1 MKKFLKQNK
10 TLLFLPLLLMPF
22 VVLIFY
28 ILGGGEGTGVH
39 AGNTTATSLQG
50 ANYSIPEA
58 ESSIAIQDKLEAY
71 QQQRER
77 ASTRDYRILEEL
89 DSTHRPGQ
97 FLFLSEDSV
106 EETTGGLEGVGLNAD
121 ISNNLLAHIRQKEEE
136 INRELNPS
144 HNPRL
149 SKRNPVKET
158 GEMPIERE
166 YQSGLNNN
174 QKETDRNQQQPSLIL
189 QKTGIEELDNVF
201 DENLV
206 LTAQNDS
213 LRFQM
218 QQINTRLQELEK
230 QETSGFTL
238 EKQRFTGFGKEQPEA
253 SLFKAEIYETTTVLD
268 GNRVK
273 LRLLEDTWL
282 DGKKIARNSFIYGIC
297 KINNERLHISITRF
311 PVEEDFVPVNLA
323 IHDLDGLPGLYVPDN
338 AARKVSQEV
347 GSSTN
352 TSSLFGFT
360 NDPLTYAG
368 VRAADRTAQ
377 TLLKRVRLKRV
388 TVKKNTLVYLVNNN
402 QKQK

>member
-10 TLLFLPLLLMPF
+10 ALLFLPLLLMPF

-28 ILGGGEGTGVH
+28 ILGGGEGTGIKEKK
-39 AGNTTATSLQG
+39 ATATTLQG

-89 DSTHRPGQ
+89 DSTHRSGQ
-97 FLFLSEDSV
+97 SLFLPGDSV
-106 EETTGGLEGVGLNAD
+106 EEIPGGLEETGLNAD
-121 ISNNLLAHIRQKEEE
+121 ISSNLLAHIRQKEEE

-144 HNPRL
+144 NNPRL
-149 SKRNPVKET
+149 SERNPVKES
-158 GEMPIERE
+158 GEIPVERK
-166 YQSGLNNN
+166 YQSVLNNN
-174 QKETDRNQQQPSLIL
+174 RKDTDRNQQQPSTVML
-189 QKTGIEELDNVF
+189 KTGIEELDNVF
-201 DENLV
+201 DENLI
-206 LTAQNDS
+206 LSAQNDS

-218 QQINTRLQELEK
+218 QQISTRLQELEK
-230 QETSGFTL
+230 QEPSGFTL
-238 EKQRFTGFGKEQPEA
+238 EKQTFSGFGKEQSEI
-253 SLFKAEIYETTTVLD
+253 SLIKAEIYETTTVLD

-297 KINNERLHISITRF
+297 KISNERLHISITRF
-311 PVEEDFVPVNLA
+311 PVEEDFVPVDLA
-323 IHDLDGLPGLYVPDN
+323 IYDLDGLPGLYVPGN
-338 AARKVSQEV
+338 AARKVTQEV

-377 TLLKRVRLKRV
+377 TLLKRVRLKKV

-402 QKQK
+402 NH

>member
-10 TLLFLPLLLMPF
+10 ALLFLPLLLMPF

-28 ILGGGEGTGVH
+28 ILGGGEGTGNK
-39 AGNTTATSLQG
+39 AGNTTATNLQG

-97 FLFLSEDSV
+97 SLFLPEDSV
-106 EETTGGLEGVGLNAD
+106 EEIPDGLEETGLNAD

-144 HNPRL
+144 NNPRL
-149 SKRNPVKET
+149 SKRNPVKESDKI
-158 GEMPIERE
+158 PVERE

-174 QKETDRNQQQPSLIL
+174 QKETNQQQQPSLIL
-189 QKTGIEELDNVF
+189 QKTGIEELDKVF
-201 DENLV
+201 DENLI
-206 LTAQNDS
+206 LSAQNDS

-218 QQINTRLQELEK
+218 QQIGTRLQELEK
-230 QETSGFTL
+230 QETSRFTL
-238 EKQRFTGFGKEQPEA
+238 EKQTFSGFRKEQPEIN
-253 SLFKAEIYETTTVLD
+253 LIKAEIYETTTVLD

-311 PVEEDFVPVNLA
+311 PVEEDFVTVDLT

>member
-1 MKKFLKQNK
+1 M
-10 TLLFLPLLLMPF
+10 
-22 VVLIFY
+22 
-28 ILGGGEGTGVH
+28 
-39 AGNTTATSLQG
+39 ATTLQG

-71 QQQRER
+71 QHQRER

-97 FLFLSEDSV
+97 SLFLPEDSV
-106 EETTGGLEGVGLNAD
+106 EEIPGGLEEVGLNAD

-144 HNPRL
+144 NNPRL
-149 SKRNPVKET
+149 SERNPVKES
-158 GEMPIERE
+158 GKIPVERE
-166 YQSGLNNN
+166 YQSGINDN
-174 QKETDRNQQQPSLIL
+174 QKESDRNQQQPSLDML
-189 QKTGIEELDNVF
+189 KTGIEELDNVF

-206 LTAQNDS
+206 LSAQNDS
-213 LRFQM
+213 LRLQM
-218 QQINTRLQELEK
+218 QQIGVRLQELEK
-230 QETSGFTL
+230 QETARFTL
-238 EKQRFTGFGKEQPEA
+238 EKQTFSGFGKKQPET
-253 SLFKAEIYETTTVLD
+253 SLIKAEIYETTTVLD

-282 DGKKIARNSFIYGIC
+282 DGKKIVRNSFIYGIC

-311 PVEEDFVPVNLA
+311 PVEEDFIPVDLA
-323 IHDLDGLPGLYVPDN
+323 IHDLDGLPGLYVPGN

-377 TLLKRVRLKRV
+377 TLLKRVRLKKV

>member
-1 MKKFLKQNK
+1 MKKYLKQNK

-77 ASTRDYRILEEL
+77 ASTRDYRILEDL
-89 DSTHRPGQ
+89 DSTQGQ
-97 FLFLSEDSV
+97 GQKLFLPEDTLETMADDF
-106 EETTGGLEGVGLNAD
+106 EEAGLNTG
-121 ISNNLLAHIRQKEEE
+121 ISTNLVFHIRQKEQE
-136 INRELNPS
+136 INRELNPEQ
-144 HNPRL
+144 NQRL
-149 SKRNPVKET
+149 PERSTAEKSRKRNNMNK
-158 GEMPIERE
+158 
-166 YQSGLNNN
+166 
-174 QKETDRNQQQPSLIL
+174 TDLNQQSPSIVL
-189 QKTGIEELDNVF
+189 QQTGIEELDKVF
-201 DENLV
+201 DENLI
-206 LTAQNDS
+206 LNAQNDS
-213 LRFQM
+213 LKIHL
-218 QQINTRLQELEK
+218 QQISARIQEMEK
-230 QETSGFTL
+230 RETMSYSL
-238 EKQRFTGFGKEQPEA
+238 KKQSFSSFGKEPPET
-253 SLFKAEIYETTTVLD
+253 SLIKAEIYETTTVLD

-273 LRLLEDTWL
+273 LRLLEDTRL
-282 DGKKIARNSFIYGIC
+282 DGMPVPRNTFVYGIC
-297 KINNERLHISITRF
+297 KISNERLHISISQF
-311 PVEEDFVPVNLA
+311 PLEEQFIPVDLT
-323 IHDLDGLPGLYVPDN
+323 IHDLDGLPGLYVPGN
-338 AARKVSQEV
+338 AARKVTQEV

-377 TLLKRVRLKRV
+377 TLLKRVRLKKV

-402 QKQK
+402 NH

>member
-1 MKKFLKQNK
+1 MRKFLKQNK
-10 TLLFLPLLLMPF
+10 ALLFLPLLLMPF

-28 ILGGGEGTGVH
+28 ILGGGEGTGNK
-39 AGNTTATSLQG
+39 AGNKTATNLQG

-77 ASTRDYRILEEL
+77 ASTRDYRILEDL
-89 DSTHRPGQ
+89 DSMQGQ
-97 FLFLSEDSV
+97 GQKLFLPEDTLEATADDF
-106 EETTGGLEGVGLNAD
+106 EEAGLNTG
-121 ISNNLLAHIRQKEEE
+121 ISTNLLSHIRQKEQE
-136 INRELNPS
+136 INRELNLS

-158 GEMPIERE
+158 GEIPVERE

-174 QKETDRNQQQPSLIL
+174 RKKTDRNQQQPSLNL
-189 QKTGIEELDNVF
+189 QKTGIEELDKVF
-201 DENLV
+201 DENLA
-206 LTAQNDS
+206 LNAQNDS
-213 LRFQM
+213 LKIHL
-218 QQINTRLQELEK
+218 QQISVRLQEMEK
-230 QETSGFTL
+230 RETMSYSL
-238 EKQRFTGFGKEQPEA
+238 KKQSFSGFGKEPPEIN
-253 SLFKAEIYETTTVLD
+253 LIKAEIYETATVLD

-297 KINNERLHISITRF
+297 KISNERLHISITRF
-311 PVEEDFVPVNLA
+311 PVEEDFVPVDLT
-323 IHDLDGLPGLYVPDN
+323 IHDLDGLPGLYVPGN

-377 TLLKRVRLKRV
+377 TLLKRVRLKKV

-402 QKQK
+402 NH

>member
-10 TLLFLPLLLMPF
+10 ALLFLPLLLMPF

-28 ILGGGEGTGVH
+28 ILGGGKGTGMKEKN
-39 AGNTTATSLQG
+39 ASAATLQG

-71 QQQRER
+71 QHQRER

-97 FLFLSEDSV
+97 SLFLPEDSV
-106 EETTGGLEGVGLNAD
+106 EEIPGGLEEVGLNAD

-144 HNPRL
+144 NNPRL
-149 SKRNPVKET
+149 SERNPVKES
-158 GEMPIERE
+158 GKIPVERE
-166 YQSGLNNN
+166 YQSGINDN
-174 QKETDRNQQQPSLIL
+174 QKESDRNQQQPSLDML
-189 QKTGIEELDNVF
+189 KTGIEELDNVF

-206 LTAQNDS
+206 LSAQNDS
-213 LRFQM
+213 LRLQM
-218 QQINTRLQELEK
+218 QQIGVRLQELEK
-230 QETSGFTL
+230 QETARFTL
-238 EKQRFTGFGKEQPEA
+238 EKQTFSGFGKKQPET
-253 SLFKAEIYETTTVLD
+253 SLIKAEIYETTTVLD

-282 DGKKIARNSFIYGIC
+282 DGKKIVRNSFIYGIC

-311 PVEEDFVPVNLA
+311 PVEEDFIPVDLA
-323 IHDLDGLPGLYVPDN
+323 IHDLDGLPGLYVPGN

-377 TLLKRVRLKRV
+377 TLLKRVRLKKV

>member
-97 FLFLSEDSV
+97 SLFLPEDSV
-106 EETTGGLEGVGLNAD
+106 EEIPDGLEETGLNAD
-121 ISNNLLAHIRQKEEE
+121 ISSNLLAHIRQKEEE

-144 HNPRL
+144 NNPRL
-149 SKRNPVKET
+149 SKINPVKESR
-158 GEMPIERE
+158 EKPIERE

-174 QKETDRNQQQPSLIL
+174 QKDTDRNQQQPSLIL

-201 DENLV
+201 DENLI

-230 QETSGFTL
+230 KETSGFTL
-238 EKQRFTGFGKEQPEA
+238 EKQSFSGFGKEQPET
-253 SLFKAEIYETTTVLD
+253 SLIKAEIYETTTVLD

-311 PVEEDFVPVNLA
+311 PVEEDFVPVDLA
-323 IHDLDGLPGLYVPDN
+323 IHDLDGLPGLYVPGN

-377 TLLKRVRLKRV
+377 TLLKRVRLKKV

>member
-10 TLLFLPLLLMPF
+10 ALLFLPLLLMPF

-39 AGNTTATSLQG
+39 AGNTPATNLQG

-97 FLFLSEDSV
+97 SLFLPEDSV
-106 EETTGGLEGVGLNAD
+106 EEIPGGLEEVGLNAD

-149 SKRNPVKET
+149 SEGNPVKKS
-158 GEMPIERE
+158 GKMPIEGGN
-166 YQSGLNNN
+166 QSGLNNN
-174 QKETDRNQQQPSLIL
+174 QKETNHQQQPSLIL

-206 LTAQNDS
+206 LSAQNDS
-213 LRFQM
+213 LRFQI
-218 QQINTRLQELEK
+218 QQIGVRLQELEK
-230 QETSGFTL
+230 QEISSFTL
-238 EKQRFTGFGKEQPEA
+238 EKQTFSGFGKEQPEVN
-253 SLFKAEIYETTTVLD
+253 LIKAEIYETTTVLD

-311 PVEEDFVPVNLA
+311 PVEEDFVSVDLA

-377 TLLKRVRLKRV
+377 TLLKRVRLKKV